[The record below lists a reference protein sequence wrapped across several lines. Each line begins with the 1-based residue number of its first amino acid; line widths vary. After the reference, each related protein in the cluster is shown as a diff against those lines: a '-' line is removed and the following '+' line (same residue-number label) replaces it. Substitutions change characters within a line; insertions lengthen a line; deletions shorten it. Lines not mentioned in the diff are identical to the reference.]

1 MMTISLTGS
10 KTASA
15 GEICIQRHAAEDC
28 LRKAEKF
35 DDLAA
40 EARAIRTQRDEC
52 AGRLGEARDGVGDCR
67 DSVRSLE
74 AEVARLT
81 ADLESVPSRRQWLG
95 IGAGVGGIAFLAGSI
110 VISR

>member
-1 MMTISLTGS
+1 MTISLSGS

-28 LRKAEKF
+28 LRKAERF
-35 DDLAA
+35 DKLAD
-40 EARAIRTQRDEC
+40 EARAIRVQRDEC
-52 AGRLGEARDGVGDCR
+52 AGRLGEVRDGVEDCR
-67 DSVRSLE
+67 ESVRALE

-81 ADLESVPSRRQWLG
+81 VDLESVPSRRKWLG
-95 IGAGVGGIAFLAGSI
+95 IGAGVGGIASLVGSL